1 MSIDEKK
8 STIEYDRAFGM
19 AAHLKHGWLAEL
31 LLRLTICGLFRA
43 RIKATMAD
51 EYKTAESAREV
62 FGITEKNAPVAVAQ
76 REHNAF
82 DPAERL
88 SLKEI
93 RELDEKYVLQTYARM
108 PVAFQ
113 YGAGDR
119 LYDTEGKE
127 YIDFLSGIAVT
138 ALGHAHSDL
147 IAALTTQAEML
158 WHTSNLFFNQQQAQ
172 LARALVEI
180 NFPGKVFFCNSGTE
194 ANEAAIKF
202 MRAYGQTKQPARQKI
217 VAVKDGFHGRTFGA
231 LSVTGQDK
239 IQKGFGEILG
249 HIEFVEVDDIASL
262 SAAID
267 ATTCGVILEPVL
279 GESGVIPLSADFLK
293 IARARCNEEGA
304 LLCLDEIQIGTGR
317 SGHYFAYQHYGII
330 PDLLTMAKGLGGGF
344 PIGAMLVAEKHA
356 GVFEKG
362 MHGSTFGG
370 NHLATAVAYE
380 VLRTIESEKLLDHV
394 QSSSRYLMSLLGK
407 LKQKYPEKIIEV
419 RGLGLLIGIVM
430 KEGIEARPLV
440 EKSLK
445 HGLLIGR
452 GGNNVLRLA
461 PPLNVRK
468 QTMDAAV
475 QKLDELIGS
484 L

>member
-1 MSIDEKK
+1 
-8 STIEYDRAFGM
+8 
-19 AAHLKHGWLAEL
+19 
-31 LLRLTICGLFRA
+31 
-43 RIKATMAD
+43 MAD
-51 EYKTAESAREV
+51 EYTTAAGARDLYGIDDAEAAELSSKARELS
-62 FGITEKNAPVAVAQ
+62 
-76 REHNAF
+76 AF
-82 DPAERL
+82 DPAKML

-108 PVAFQ
+108 PVAFH

-147 IAALTTQAEML
+147 IAALTSQAEML

-202 MRAYGQTKQPARQKI
+202 MRAHGQAKQPARQKI
-217 VAVKDGFHGRTFGA
+217 VALKDGFHGRTFGA
-231 LSVTGQDK
+231 LSITGQDK
-239 IQKGFGEILG
+239 IQKGFGEVLG
-249 HIEFVEVDDIASL
+249 HIEFVEIDDIAGL

-267 ATTCGVILEPVL
+267 NTTCGVIMEPVL

-304 LLCLDEIQIGTGR
+304 LLCFDEIQIGLGR
-317 SGHYFAYQHYGII
+317 SGHYFAYQHYGVI
-330 PDLLTMAKGLGGGF
+330 PDIVTMAKGLGGGF
-344 PIGAMLVAEKHA
+344 PIGAMLVAEKYA

-394 QSSSRYLMSLLGK
+394 KSSSRYLIGLLNK
-407 LKQKYPEKIIEV
+407 LKEKYPDKIVEV

-430 KEGIEARPLV
+430 KDTIEARPLI
-440 EKSLK
+440 EKGIQ
-445 HGLLIGR
+445 HGLLMAR
-452 GGNNVLRLA
+452 GGNSVLRLA

-468 QTMDAAV
+468 ATMDAAV
-475 QKLDELIGS
+475 QKLDDLIGAI
-484 L
+484 

>member
-1 MSIDEKK
+1 MGE
-8 STIEYDRAFGM
+8 EF
-19 AAHLKHGWLAEL
+19 
-31 LLRLTICGLFRA
+31 
-43 RIKATMAD
+43 
-51 EYKTAESAREV
+51 KTAESAREFV
-62 FGITEKNAPVAVAQ
+62 GLPDMNALAPAHEPRQ
-76 REHNAF
+76 RNAF

-88 SLKEI
+88 TLKEI

-113 YGAGDR
+113 YGAGDH

-147 IAALTTQAEML
+147 IAALNQQAEML

-194 ANEAAIKF
+194 ANEAALKF
-202 MRAYGQTKQPARQKI
+202 MRAYGQTKSPARQKV

-231 LSVTGQDK
+231 LSITGQDK

-249 HIEFVEVDDIASL
+249 HIEFVAADDIAGL

-267 ATTCGVILEPVL
+267 SNTCGVIFEPVQ
-279 GESGVIPLSADFLK
+279 GESGVIPLSSDFLK

-304 LLCLDEIQIGTGR
+304 LLCFDEIQIGMGR
-317 SGHYFAYQHYGII
+317 SGHYFAYQHYGVL
-330 PDLLTMAKGLGGGF
+330 PDIVTMAKGLGGGF

-356 GVFEKG
+356 AVFEKG
-362 MHGSTFGG
+362 MHGTTFGG

-380 VLRTIESEKLLDHV
+380 VIRTIEAEKILDHV
-394 QSSSRYLMSLLGK
+394 KASARYLTSALNK
-407 LKQKYPEKIIEV
+407 LKEKYPDKITEV
-419 RGLGLLIGIVM
+419 RGLGLLIGIVFVDS
-430 KEGIEARPLV
+430 IEARPLI
-440 EKSLK
+440 EKALQL
-445 HGLLIGR
+445 GLIVGR
-452 GGNNVLRLA
+452 GGNSVLRLA

-468 QTMDAAV
+468 TTMDAAV
-475 QKLDELIGS
+475 EKLDQLVAGIQ

>member
-1 MSIDEKK
+1 
-8 STIEYDRAFGM
+8 
-19 AAHLKHGWLAEL
+19 
-31 LLRLTICGLFRA
+31 
-43 RIKATMAD
+43 MAD
-51 EYKTAESAREV
+51 EYTTAAGARDLYGIDDAEAAELSSKAREMS
-62 FGITEKNAPVAVAQ
+62 
-76 REHNAF
+76 AF
-82 DPAERL
+82 DPAKML

-108 PVAFQ
+108 PVAFH

-138 ALGHAHSDL
+138 ALGHAHTDL
-147 IAALTTQAEML
+147 IAALNAQAEML

-194 ANEAAIKF
+194 ANEAAIKL
-202 MRAYGQTKQPARQKI
+202 MRAHGQAKQPSRQKI
-217 VAVKDGFHGRTFGA
+217 VALKDGFHGRTFGA
-231 LSVTGQDK
+231 MSITGQDK
-239 IQKGFGEILG
+239 IQKGFGEVLG
-249 HIEFVEVDDIASL
+249 HIEFVEVDDIAGL

-267 ATTCGVILEPVL
+267 ATTCGVIMEPVL

-304 LLCLDEIQIGTGR
+304 LLCFDEIQIGLGR
-317 SGHYFAYQHYGII
+317 SGHYFAYQHYGVI
-330 PDLLTMAKGLGGGF
+330 PDIVTMAKGLGGGF
-344 PIGAMLVAEKHA
+344 PIGAMLVAEKYA

-394 QSSSRYLMSLLGK
+394 QSSSRYLIGLLNK
-407 LKQKYPEKIIEV
+407 LKQKYPDKIVEI

-430 KEGIEARPLV
+430 KDNIEARPLIQKGI
-440 EKSLK
+440 E
-445 HGLLIGR
+445 HGMLMAR
-452 GGNNVLRLA
+452 GGNSVLRLA

-468 QTMDAAV
+468 ATMDAAV
-475 QKLDELIGS
+475 QKLDERIGAI
-484 L
+484 

>member
-1 MSIDEKK
+1 
-8 STIEYDRAFGM
+8 
-19 AAHLKHGWLAEL
+19 
-31 LLRLTICGLFRA
+31 
-43 RIKATMAD
+43 MAD
-51 EYKTAESAREV
+51 EYKTAAGARDLY
-62 FGITEKNAPVAVAQ
+62 GIPDEAAATMAPQ
-76 REHNAF
+76 RRQISAF
-82 DPAERL
+82 DPAEML
-88 SLKEI
+88 SLKDI

-108 PVAFQ
+108 PVAFH

-119 LYDTEGKE
+119 LYDTAGKE

-147 IAALTTQAEML
+147 IAALSAQAEML

-194 ANEAAIKF
+194 ANEAAVKF

-217 VAVKDGFHGRTFGA
+217 VAVREGFHGRTFGA
-231 LSVTGQDK
+231 MSVTGQDK
-239 IQKGFGEILG
+239 IQKGFGETLG
-249 HIEFVEVDDIASL
+249 HIEFVDIDDIAGL

-267 ATTCGVILEPVL
+267 SATCGVIFEPVL

-304 LLCLDEIQIGTGR
+304 LLCFDEIQCGMGR
-317 SGHYFAYQHYGII
+317 SGHYFAYQHYGVI
-330 PDLLTMAKGLGGGF
+330 PDILTMAKGLGGGF
-344 PIGAMLVAEKHA
+344 PIGAMLVAEKYS
-356 GVFEKG
+356 GIFQKG

-380 VLRTIESEKLLDHV
+380 VLRTIEADRILDHV
-394 QSSSRYLMSLLGK
+394 QSTSRYLFGLLNK
-407 LKQKYPEKIIEV
+407 LKQKYPAKISEI

-430 KEGIEARPLV
+430 NDTIEARPLI
-440 EKSLK
+440 EKGIE
-445 HGLLIGR
+445 HGLLMAR
-452 GGNNVLRLA
+452 AGNNVLRLA

-468 QTMDAAV
+468 ATIDAAV
-475 QKLDELIGS
+475 QKLDELIGAI
-484 L
+484 

>member
-1 MSIDEKK
+1 
-8 STIEYDRAFGM
+8 M
-19 AAHLKHGWLAEL
+19 AEE
-31 LLRLTICGLFRA
+31 F
-43 RIKATMAD
+43 
-51 EYKTAESAREV
+51 ETAKSAREFIGLPDTNPIV
-62 FGITEKNAPVAVAQ
+62 PARDARQ
-76 REHNAF
+76 HNAF
-82 DPAERL
+82 DPSVRM

-113 YGAGDR
+113 YGAGDH

-147 IAALTTQAEML
+147 IAALNQQAEML
-158 WHTSNLFFNQQQAQ
+158 WHSSNLFFNQQQAQ

-194 ANEAAIKF
+194 ANEAAVKF
-202 MRAYGQTKQPARQKI
+202 MRAYGQTKTPARQKI

-231 LSVTGQDK
+231 LSITGQDK

-249 HIEFVEVDDIASL
+249 HIEFVAADDIAGL

-267 ATTCGVILEPVL
+267 SATCGVIFEPVQ
-279 GESGVIPLSADFLK
+279 GESGVIPLSSDFLK

-304 LLCLDEIQIGTGR
+304 LLCFDEIQIGMGR
-317 SGHYFAYQHYGII
+317 SGHYFAYQHYGVL
-330 PDLLTMAKGLGGGF
+330 PDIVTMAKGLGGGF
-344 PIGAMLVAEKHA
+344 PIGAMLVAEKHS

-362 MHGSTFGG
+362 MHGTTFGG

-380 VLRTIESEKLLDHV
+380 VIRTIESEKLLDHV
-394 QSSSRYLMSLLGK
+394 KASARYLTSALNK
-407 LKQKYPEKIIEV
+407 LKEKYPDKIVEI
-419 RGLGLLIGIVM
+419 RGLGLLIGIVFNNS
-430 KEGIEARPLV
+430 IESRPLI
-440 EKSLK
+440 EKALQL
-445 HGLLIGR
+445 GLIVGR
-452 GGNNVLRLA
+452 GGNSVLRLA

-468 QTMDAAV
+468 PTMDAAV
-475 QKLDELIGS
+475 EKLDQLIAGIQTA
-484 L
+484 

>member
-1 MSIDEKK
+1 
-8 STIEYDRAFGM
+8 
-19 AAHLKHGWLAEL
+19 
-31 LLRLTICGLFRA
+31 
-43 RIKATMAD
+43 
-51 EYKTAESAREV
+51 
-62 FGITEKNAPVAVAQ
+62 
-76 REHNAF
+76 
-82 DPAERL
+82 
-88 SLKEI
+88 
-93 RELDEKYVLQTYARM
+93 
-108 PVAFQ
+108 
-113 YGAGDR
+113 
-119 LYDTEGKE
+119 
-127 YIDFLSGIAVT
+127 
-138 ALGHAHSDL
+138 
-147 IAALTTQAEML
+147 
-158 WHTSNLFFNQQQAQ
+158 
-172 LARALVEI
+172 
-180 NFPGKVFFCNSGTE
+180 
-194 ANEAAIKF
+194 
-202 MRAYGQTKQPARQKI
+202 
-217 VAVKDGFHGRTFGA
+217 
-231 LSVTGQDK
+231 
-239 IQKGFGEILG
+239 
-249 HIEFVEVDDIASL
+249 
-262 SAAID
+262 
-267 ATTCGVILEPVL
+267 
-279 GESGVIPLSADFLK
+279 
-293 IARARCNEEGA
+293 
-304 LLCLDEIQIGTGR
+304 
-317 SGHYFAYQHYGII
+317 
-330 PDLLTMAKGLGGGF
+330 
-344 PIGAMLVAEKHA
+344 VAEKHA

>member
-1 MSIDEKK
+1 MGE
-8 STIEYDRAFGM
+8 EFQ
-19 AAHLKHGWLAEL
+19 
-31 LLRLTICGLFRA
+31 
-43 RIKATMAD
+43 
-51 EYKTAESAREV
+51 TAESAREFV
-62 FGITEKNAPVAVAQ
+62 GLPDVNALAPAQ
-76 REHNAF
+76 EGRQRNAF

-108 PVAFQ
+108 PIAFQ
-113 YGAGDR
+113 YGAGDH

-147 IAALTTQAEML
+147 IAALTQQAEML

-194 ANEAAIKF
+194 ANEAALKF
-202 MRAYGQTKQPARQKI
+202 MRAYGQTKSPARQKV

-231 LSVTGQDK
+231 LSLTGQDK

-249 HIEFVEVDDIASL
+249 HVEFVAADDIAGL
-262 SAAID
+262 AAAID
-267 ATTCGVILEPVL
+267 SNTCGVIFEPVQ
-279 GESGVIPLSADFLK
+279 GESGVIPLSPDFLK

-304 LLCLDEIQIGTGR
+304 LLCFDEIQIGMGR
-317 SGHYFAYQHYGII
+317 SGHYFAYQHYGVL
-330 PDLLTMAKGLGGGF
+330 PDIVTMAKGLGGGF

-356 GVFEKG
+356 AVFEKG
-362 MHGSTFGG
+362 MHGTTFGG

-380 VLRTIESEKLLDHV
+380 VIRTIEAEKIRDHV
-394 QSSSRYLMSLLGK
+394 KASARYLTSALNR
-407 LKQKYPEKIIEV
+407 LKEKYPNKITEI
-419 RGLGLLIGIVM
+419 RGLGLLIGIVF
-430 KEGIEARPLV
+430 KDSIEARPLI
-440 EKSLK
+440 EKALQL
-445 HGLLIGR
+445 GLIVGR
-452 GGNNVLRLA
+452 GGNSVLRLA

-468 QTMDAAV
+468 PTMDSAIE
-475 QKLDELIGS
+475 KLDQLIAGIQTPA
-484 L
+484 

>member
-1 MSIDEKK
+1 
-8 STIEYDRAFGM
+8 
-19 AAHLKHGWLAEL
+19 
-31 LLRLTICGLFRA
+31 
-43 RIKATMAD
+43 MAD
-51 EYKTAESAREV
+51 EYTTAAGARDLYGIDDAEANALTTKARELS
-62 FGITEKNAPVAVAQ
+62 
-76 REHNAF
+76 AF
-82 DPAERL
+82 DPAKML

-108 PVAFQ
+108 PVAFH

-147 IAALTTQAEML
+147 IAALNAQAEML

-202 MRAYGQTKQPARQKI
+202 MRAHGQSKQPARQKI

-231 LSVTGQDK
+231 LSITGQDK

-249 HIEFVEVDDIASL
+249 HIEFVDVDDIAGL

-267 ATTCGVILEPVL
+267 NTTCGVIMEPVL

-304 LLCLDEIQIGTGR
+304 LLCFDEIQIGLGR
-317 SGHYFAYQHYGII
+317 SGHYFAYQHYGVI
-330 PDLLTMAKGLGGGF
+330 PDIVTMAKGLGGGF
-344 PIGAMLVAEKHA
+344 PIGAMLVAEKYA

-394 QSSSRYLMSLLGK
+394 KSSSRYLIGLLNK
-407 LKQKYPEKIIEV
+407 LKEKYPDKIVEI

-430 KEGIEARPLV
+430 KDTIEARPLI
-440 EKSLK
+440 EKGIQ
-445 HGLLIGR
+445 HGLLMAR
-452 GGNNVLRLA
+452 GGNSVLRLA

-468 QTMDAAV
+468 ATMDAAV
-475 QKLDELIGS
+475 QKLDDLIGAI
-484 L
+484 

>member
-1 MSIDEKK
+1 
-8 STIEYDRAFGM
+8 
-19 AAHLKHGWLAEL
+19 
-31 LLRLTICGLFRA
+31 
-43 RIKATMAD
+43 MAD
-51 EYKTAESAREV
+51 EYTTAAGARDLYGIDDAEAAELTNKAREMS
-62 FGITEKNAPVAVAQ
+62 
-76 REHNAF
+76 AF
-82 DPAERL
+82 DPAKML
-88 SLKEI
+88 SLQEI

-108 PVAFQ
+108 PVAFH

-138 ALGHAHSDL
+138 ALGHAHTDL
-147 IAALTTQAEML
+147 IAALNAQAEML

-194 ANEAAIKF
+194 ANEAALKL
-202 MRAYGQTKQPARQKI
+202 MRAHGQAKQPARQKI
-217 VAVKDGFHGRTFGA
+217 VALKDGFHGRTFGA
-231 LSVTGQDK
+231 LSITGQDK
-239 IQKGFGEILG
+239 IQKGFGEVLG
-249 HIEFVEVDDIASL
+249 HIEFVEVDDIAGL

-267 ATTCGVILEPVL
+267 NTTCGVIMEPVL

-304 LLCLDEIQIGTGR
+304 LLCFDEIQIGLGR
-317 SGHYFAYQHYGII
+317 SGHYFAYQHYGVI
-330 PDLLTMAKGLGGGF
+330 PDIVTMAKGLGGGF
-344 PIGAMLVAEKHA
+344 PIGAMLVAEKYA

-394 QSSSRYLMSLLGK
+394 QSSSRYLIGLLNK
-407 LKQKYPEKIIEV
+407 LKQKYPDKIVEI

-430 KEGIEARPLV
+430 KDNIEARPLI
-440 EKSLK
+440 EKGIQ
-445 HGLLIGR
+445 HGLLMAR
-452 GGNNVLRLA
+452 GGNSVLRLA

-468 QTMDAAV
+468 ATMDAAV
-475 QKLDELIGS
+475 QKLDELIGAI
-484 L
+484 

>member
-1 MSIDEKK
+1 MGE
-8 STIEYDRAFGM
+8 EF
-19 AAHLKHGWLAEL
+19 
-31 LLRLTICGLFRA
+31 
-43 RIKATMAD
+43 
-51 EYKTAESAREV
+51 KTAESAREFV
-62 FGITEKNAPVAVAQ
+62 GLPDMNALAPAHEPRQ
-76 REHNAF
+76 RNAF

-88 SLKEI
+88 TLKEI

-113 YGAGDR
+113 YGAGDH

-147 IAALTTQAEML
+147 IAALTQQAEML

-194 ANEAAIKF
+194 ANEAALKF
-202 MRAYGQTKQPARQKI
+202 MRAYGQTKSPARQKV

-231 LSVTGQDK
+231 LSITGQDK

-249 HIEFVEVDDIASL
+249 HIEFVAADDIAGL

-267 ATTCGVILEPVL
+267 SNTCGVIFEPVQ
-279 GESGVIPLSADFLK
+279 GESGVIPLSSDFLK

-304 LLCLDEIQIGTGR
+304 LLCFDEIQIGMGR
-317 SGHYFAYQHYGII
+317 SGHYFAYQHYGVL
-330 PDLLTMAKGLGGGF
+330 PDIVTMAKGLGGGF

-356 GVFEKG
+356 AVFEKG
-362 MHGSTFGG
+362 MHGTTFGG

-380 VLRTIESEKLLDHV
+380 VIRTIEAEKILDHV
-394 QSSSRYLMSLLGK
+394 KASARYLTGLLNK
-407 LKQKYPEKIIEV
+407 LKEKYPEKIIEI
-419 RGLGLLIGIVM
+419 RGLGLLIGIVFNDA
-430 KEGIEARPLV
+430 IEARPLI
-440 EKSLK
+440 EKALQL
-445 HGLLIGR
+445 GLIVGR
-452 GGNNVLRLA
+452 GGNSVLRLA

-468 QTMDAAV
+468 PTMDAAV
-475 QKLDELIGS
+475 EKLDQLVAGIQ

>member
-1 MSIDEKK
+1 MAEEIK
-8 STIEYDRAFGM
+8 SATGAG
-19 AAHLKHGWLAEL
+19 EL
-31 LLRLTICGLFRA
+31 YGLPSTVA
-43 RIKATMAD
+43 PPVVQG
-51 EYKTAESAREV
+51 SRELS
-62 FGITEKNAPVAVAQ
+62 
-76 REHNAF
+76 AF
-82 DPAERL
+82 DPEKML
-88 SLKEI
+88 SLDEI
-93 RELDEKYVLQTYARM
+93 RDLDEKYILQTYARM

-147 IAALTTQAEML
+147 IAALTAQAEMV

-172 LARALVEI
+172 LARALVEV
-180 NFPGKVFFCNSGTE
+180 NFPGKIFFCNSGTE

-202 MRAYGQTKQPARQKI
+202 MRAYGQTKTPGRQKI
-217 VAVKDGFHGRTFGA
+217 VALKDGFHGRTFGA

-249 HIEFVEVDDIASL
+249 HIEFVTVDDIAGL

-267 ATTCGVILEPVL
+267 SNTCGVIFEPVL
-279 GESGVIPLSADFLK
+279 GESGVIPVSPDFIR

-304 LLCLDEIQIGTGR
+304 LLCLDEIQCGMGR
-317 SGHYFAYQHYGII
+317 SGHHFAYQHYGVL
-330 PDLLTMAKGLGGGF
+330 PDILTMAKGLGGGF
-344 PIGAMLVAEKHA
+344 PIGAMLVAEKYA

-394 QSSSRYLMSLLGK
+394 KASSRYLFSALNK
-407 LKQKYPEKIIEV
+407 LKEKYPEKIVEV
-419 RGLGLLIGIVM
+419 RGLGLLIGIVLNDS
-430 KEGIEARPLV
+430 IEARPLL
-440 EKSLK
+440 EKGIAL
-445 HGLLIGR
+445 GLLMAR
-452 GGNNVLRLA
+452 GGNSVLRLA

-468 QTMDAAV
+468 VTMDAAL
-475 QKLDELIGS
+475 QKLEKLIGDI
-484 L
+484 

>member
-1 MSIDEKK
+1 
-8 STIEYDRAFGM
+8 
-19 AAHLKHGWLAEL
+19 
-31 LLRLTICGLFRA
+31 
-43 RIKATMAD
+43 MAD
-51 EYKTAESAREV
+51 EIKSAESAREIYGLPGENQLPATAERRQV
-62 FGITEKNAPVAVAQ
+62 
-76 REHNAF
+76 NAF
-82 DPAERL
+82 DPAQML
-88 SLKEI
+88 SFNEI
-93 RELDEKYVLQTYARM
+93 REMDEKYILQTYARM
-108 PVAFQ
+108 PVAFH

-147 IAALTTQAEML
+147 IAALTAQADML

-194 ANEAAIKF
+194 ANEAALKF
-202 MRAYGQTKQPARQKI
+202 MRAYGQTKTPARQKI
-217 VAVKDGFHGRTFGA
+217 VALKDGFHGRTFGA

-249 HIEFVEVDDIASL
+249 HIEFVAIDDIAGL

-267 ATTCGVILEPVL
+267 SSTCGVIFEPVL

-304 LLCLDEIQIGTGR
+304 LLCFDEIQCGMGR
-317 SGHYFAYQHYGII
+317 SGHYFAYQHYGVI
-330 PDLLTMAKGLGGGF
+330 PDILTMAKGLGGGF
-344 PIGAMLVAEKHA
+344 PIGAMLVAEKYA

-380 VLRTIESEKLLDHV
+380 VIRTIESEKILEHV
-394 QSSSRYLMSLLGK
+394 QASSRYLMSALNR
-407 LKQKYPEKIIEV
+407 LKEKYPDKIVEI
-419 RGLGLLIGIVM
+419 RGLGLLIGIVL
-430 KEGIEARPLV
+430 KDSIEARPLL
-440 EKSLK
+440 EKGIRL
-445 HGLLIGR
+445 GLLMAR
-452 GGNNVLRLA
+452 GGNSVLRLA

-468 QTMDAAV
+468 ATMDAAV
-475 QKLDELIGS
+475 QKLDQLIGEI
-484 L
+484 